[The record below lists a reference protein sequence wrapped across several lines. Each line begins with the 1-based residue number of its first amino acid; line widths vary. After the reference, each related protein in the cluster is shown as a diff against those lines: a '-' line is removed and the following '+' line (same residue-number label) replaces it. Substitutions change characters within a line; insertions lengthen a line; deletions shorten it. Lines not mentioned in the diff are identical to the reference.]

1 MDKNSALNLLAQP
14 TVLDPIT
21 LLVGTTLTDLPA
33 TLRSRLKNRVESL
46 PLVYIHAVLSRAPET
61 REIIAPLFS
70 DTFDAME
77 LAEELFRADY
87 TGALTVIAP
96 SLPEPELVLE
106 ELQSICPD
114 ARVQLVHRAPH

>member
-1 MDKNSALNLLAQP
+1 MLAQP

-21 LLVGTTLTDLPA
+21 LLVGTTIMDLPA
-33 TLRSRLKNRVESL
+33 PLRSRLKDRVESL

-61 REIIAPLFS
+61 REIITPLFS

-77 LAEELFRADY
+77 LAEELNLADY

-96 SLPEPELVLE
+96 SLPEPTLVLQ
-106 ELQSICPD
+106 ELQMICPD
-114 ARVQLVHRAPH
+114 VQVKLEQRAPH